1 MVFEESKKFITAEI
15 AITSTIASISDD
27 DLTKIYR
34 EFVYL
39 LELNFIKPAGKSF
52 DPSKMDNKKL
62 IQLLLQ
68 NDISSSFVNVKLFI
82 HCICCA
88 CVKVS
93 VESVVESIVSRYEK
107 HFDLSRQPDEEHA
120 LNEMVIAEN
129 GPLLHHA
136 DEILE
141 LAMDRYWRK
150 NTVNGKWHFL
160 RNTQDI
166 RSYTGGAS
174 KVVGKLLDQKSKLSV
189 IF

>member
-1 MVFEESKKFITAEI
+1 MCKRVC
-15 AITSTIASISDD
+15 
-27 DLTKIYR
+27 R
-34 EFVYL
+34 
-39 LELNFIKPAGKSF
+39 
-52 DPSKMDNKKL
+52 
-62 IQLLLQ
+62 
-68 NDISSSFVNVKLFI
+68 
-82 HCICCA
+82 
-88 CVKVS
+88 
-93 VESVVESIVSRYEK
+93 VVESIVSRYEK